1 MGNVNGHENDDDH
14 DDEPSFTL
22 VLRHCLPTLPLSMC
36 APFIRVCPPLL
47 LARRHLAR
55 VLQLLSAKVTEKQ
68 GITTRLTQLIMASE
82 KQRDAKL
89 NEIMK
94 KMSTDMNPGDGS
106 GARQDSR
113 RLERANAAGTAERS
127 HPYRR

>member
-1 MGNVNGHENDDDH
+1 MRIVVMITTMKMMTMAIRHR
-14 DDEPSFTL
+14 
-22 VLRHCLPTLPLSMC
+22 LRYHPCWCCWHCLPDFCLTRARSFHSPDVR
-36 APFIRVCPPLL
+36 P
-47 LARRHLAR
+47 LARV

-94 KMSTDMNPGDGS
+94 KMSTDMSLGDGS
-106 GARQDSR
+106 GARQDSK
-113 RLERANAAGTAERS
+113 RLGRAGAAGTAERS
-127 HPYRR
+127 YRR